1 MCINIL
7 FVYIYI
13 DTDLFFFP
21 MLCPFLGE
29 EAEEGNYMG
38 LHQILVDTISRY
50 SLCTTPKFL

>member
-1 MCINIL
+1 
-7 FVYIYI
+7 
-13 DTDLFFFP
+13 

>member
-7 FVYIYI
+7 FIYI
-13 DTDLFFFP
+13 EREIFFFP
-21 MLCPFLGE
+21 MLYPFLGE

-38 LHQILVDTISRY
+38 LYQILVDTISRY